1 MKNYLIALIGV
12 LTAALALSS
21 PAPSQ
26 DRPTSRAGQV
36 DQRPP
41 SVYQKLANSGPGG
54 PAPAHDLTGF
64 WNGPLEPKFA
74 DTPSLTPLGQSKFKM
89 NIPDPFSAHSNDPW
103 RTCDPFGFPRSATNE
118 TRGLAFA
125 TMPQGIVIM
134 TQYSKI
140 WRMVWM
146 DGRSLPKNFGTKG
159 GPSSR
164 WYGYSIGHWDGDNTL
179 VVETTGVDDTTWID
193 RRGYPHSVDMH
204 VDERYTRVDSNDLE
218 LTVTIDDP
226 KMYTKPFVDITNKFR
241 FTPQQ
246 QEDEQLCV
254 PSQAIDYLNTI
265 AIPAGQDEIAG
276 QK

>member
-1 MKNYLIALIGV
+1 MKSYFVASAAV
-12 LTAALALSS
+12 FTAALILSS
-21 PAPSQ
+21 WTLAQ
-26 DRPTSRAGQV
+26 DTPTRRQGQV

-41 SVYQKLANSGPGG
+41 SVYEKMAAAGPGG
-54 PAPAHDLTGF
+54 PAPVHDLTGF
-64 WNGPLEPKFA
+64 WNGPLEPKFGE
-74 DTPSLTPLGQSKFKM
+74 TPSLTPLGQSKFKL

-103 RTCDPFGFPRSATNE
+103 RVCDPFGFPRSATNE

-125 TMPQGIVIM
+125 TMPQGIAIM
-134 TQYSKI
+134 TQYQKI

-146 DGRSLPKNFGTKG
+146 DGRELPKNVGMKG

-164 WYGYSIGHWDGDNTL
+164 WYGYSVGHWDGDNTL
-179 VVETTGVDDTTWID
+179 VVETTGVDDKTWID

-204 VDERYTRVDSNDLE
+204 VEERYTRVDHNDLE
-218 LTVTIDDP
+218 LTVKIDDP
-226 KMYTKPFVDITNKFR
+226 KMYTKPFVVVTNKFK

-254 PSQAIDYLNTI
+254 PSEAIDYLNTI
-265 AIPAGQDEIAG
+265 AIPAGQDEVG

>member
-1 MKNYLIALIGV
+1 MRNCFAASGAILAAALIV
-12 LTAALALSS
+12 SSSALA
-21 PAPSQ
+21 Q
-26 DRPTSRAGQV
+26 DTPTRRPGQV

-41 SVYQKLANSGPGG
+41 SVYEKMANAGPGG
-54 PAPAHDLTGF
+54 PAPIHDLNGF
-64 WNGPLEPKFA
+64 WNGPLEPKFG
-74 DTPSLTPLGQSKFKM
+74 DTPSLTPLGQSKFKL

-103 RTCDPFGFPRSATNE
+103 RTCDPLGFPRSATNE

-125 TMPQGIVIM
+125 QMPQGIVIM
-134 TQYSKI
+134 TQYQKI

-146 DGRSLPKNFGTKG
+146 DGRELPKNLGTRG

-164 WYGYSIGHWDGDNTL
+164 WYGYSVGHWDGDNTL
-179 VVETTGVDDTTWID
+179 VVATTGVDDKTWID

-204 VDERYTRVDSNDLE
+204 AEERYTRIDRNELE
-218 LTVTIDDP
+218 VTVTIDDA
-226 KMYTKPFVDITNKFR
+226 KMYTKPFVAATNKFK

-254 PSQAIDYLNTI
+254 PSEAIDYLNTI
-265 AIPAGQDEIAG
+265 AIPAGQDEIVG

>member
-1 MKNYLIALIGV
+1 MKLHV
-12 LTAALALSS
+12 LSSMAVVAALMCSAF
-21 PAPSQ
+21 AMAQ
-26 DRPTSRAGQV
+26 DTPTKRPGQV

-41 SVYQKLANSGPGG
+41 STYEKMAAEGPGG
-54 PAPAHDLTGF
+54 PAPVHDLTGF
-64 WNGPLEPKFA
+64 WNGPLEPKFGE
-74 DTPSLTPLGQSKFKM
+74 TPVLTPLGESKFKK

-103 RTCDPFGFPRSATNE
+103 RVCDPFGFPRSATNE

-134 TQYSKI
+134 TQYEKI

-146 DGRSLPKNFGTKG
+146 DGRELPKNVGTRG

-164 WYGYSIGHWDGDNTL
+164 WYGYSIGHWDSDNTL

-204 VDERYTRVDSNDLE
+204 VAERYTRVDHNDLE
-218 LTVTIDDP
+218 LSVTIDDP
-226 KMYTKPFVDITNKFR
+226 KMYTKPFVEVTNKFK
-241 FTPQQ
+241 FTPKQL
-246 QEDEQLCV
+246 EDEQLCV

-265 AIPAGQDEIAG
+265 AIPAGQDEVG

>member
-1 MKNYLIALIGV
+1 MKNCLATFVAFLTVAL
-12 LTAALALSS
+12 LLSSLALAQDTPTRR
-21 PAPSQ
+21 PA
-26 DRPTSRAGQV
+26 QV
-36 DQRPP
+36 EQRPP
-41 SVYQKLANSGPGG
+41 SVYQKLSDAGPGG
-54 PAPAHDLTGF
+54 PAPVHDLSGF
-64 WNGPLEPKFA
+64 WNGPLEPQFG
-74 DTPSLTPLGQSKFKM
+74 DLPSLTPAGQAKFKL

-134 TQYSKI
+134 TQYEKI

-146 DGRSLPKNFGTKG
+146 DGRELPKNVGKKG
-159 GPSSR
+159 GASSR
-164 WYGYSIGHWDGDNTL
+164 WYGYSVGHWDGDHTL
-179 VVETTGVDDTTWID
+179 VVETTGVDDKTWID

-204 VDERYTRVDSNDLE
+204 VEERYTRVDHNDLE

-226 KMYTKPFVDITNKFR
+226 KMYTKPFVAVTNKFK

-254 PSQAIDYLNTI
+254 PSEAIDYLNTI
-265 AIPAGQDEIAG
+265 AIPAGQDEVVG

>member
-1 MKNYLIALIGV
+1 MRNHVLASSAL
-12 LTAALALSS
+12 LTAALAFAPLA
-21 PAPSQ
+21 PAQ
-26 DRPTSRAGQV
+26 DTPTARPGQV

-41 SVYQKLANSGPGG
+41 SVYQKVAEAGPGG
-54 PAPAHDLTGF
+54 PAPIHDLNGF

-74 DTPSLTPLGQSKFKM
+74 DTPSLTPLGQAKFKL

-134 TQYSKI
+134 TQYNKI

-146 DGRSLPKNFGTKG
+146 DGRELPKNVGTRG

-164 WYGYSIGHWDGDNTL
+164 WYGYSVGHWDGDNTL
-179 VVETTGVDDTTWID
+179 VVETTGVDDKTWID

-204 VDERYTRVDSNDLE
+204 VEERYMRVDRNDLE
-218 LTVTIDDP
+218 LTVKIDDP
-226 KMYTKPFVDITNKFR
+226 KMYTKPWIVVTNKFK

-246 QEDEQLCV
+246 LEDEQLCV
-254 PSQAIDYLNTI
+254 PSEAIDYLNTI
-265 AIPAGQDEIAG
+265 AIPAGQDEVAG

>member
-1 MKNYLIALIGV
+1 MKSYLIALISV

-21 PAPSQ
+21 PARSQ
-26 DRPTSRAGQV
+26 DTPTTRPGQV

-54 PAPAHDLTGF
+54 PAPVHDLTGF

-74 DTPSLTPLGQSKFKM
+74 DSPSLSPLGQPKFKM
-89 NIPDPFSAHSNDPW
+89 NIPDPF
-103 RTCDPFGFPRSATNE
+103 GLPRSATNE

-146 DGRSLPKNFGTKG
+146 DGRPLPKNFGTKG

-164 WYGYSIGHWDGDNTL
+164 WYGYSIGHWHGDNAL

-204 VDERYTRVDSNDLE
+204 VAERYRRVDGNDLD
-218 LTVTIDDP
+218 LTVTINMP
-226 KMYTKPFVDITNKFR
+226 KRTPKPF
-241 FTPQQ
+241 
-246 QEDEQLCV
+246 
-254 PSQAIDYLNTI
+254 
-265 AIPAGQDEIAG
+265 
-276 QK
+276 